1 MVSYLIAHTTAYQNY
16 LTLRKKKKNT
26 TISEYSIDMMQLEY
40 KENLILTDGS
50 NLLVMKQTHPL
61 LTHSLL
67 RVL

>member
-1 MVSYLIAHTTAYQNY
+1 
-16 LTLRKKKKNT
+16 
-26 TISEYSIDMMQLEY
+26 MMQLEY